1 MSTVTTARWPCL
13 ALVLGLL
20 VLACTADPRRQPPAE
35 IQEANLRSQL
45 SQAAIIPLDFD
56 IHQELSGM
64 VYDPSTGAARSMK
77 GAVQIMAQFDRIGM
91 LFLPIV
97 PLIGIVGALTAEEAE
112 DVSARVQAILAAME
126 DETPQLDLWQAVN
139 DAVAREGGS
148 HPAALSRDEAI
159 KASRQTDYSALR
171 ERGFPYAIEVGLTAL
186 GNSVTQS
193 SDPLIALR
201 LVGVVNL
208 VDTSSGELLFSQL
221 FARLGRRRMQLTDW
235 ASDDGQLWE
244 AEYRQSM
251 ASLGERIAF
260 ELFLRPEAFVYPVQT
275 RSRSFSFYSPAQLSV
290 VRHERP
296 TFKWRLAGEDDEVKD
311 LTWEIK
317 VMQGQVV
324 FYHRS
329 GIAESSHTMEKPLE
343 HCVVYR
349 WSVRGRFEAGGESH
363 ATPWA
368 GIQEQDT
375 QGRFPVREDFPL
387 LVLDELRA
395 PRCDVVKRKVK
406 P

>member
-1 MSTVTTARWPCL
+1 MNTVTATRYTCF
-13 ALVLGLL
+13 ALLFSLL
-20 VLACTADPRRQPPAE
+20 FACTADPRRQPPAE
-35 IQEANLRSQL
+35 IHETNLRLQL

-56 IHQELSGM
+56 IQQELSGM
-64 VYDPSTGAARSMK
+64 VYDPATGAVRSME
-77 GAVQIMAQFDRIGM
+77 GAAQMMASFDRIGM
-91 LFLPIV
+91 LFLPIL
-97 PLIGIVGALTAEEAE
+97 PLVGIVGALTAEEAE

-126 DETPQLDLWQAVN
+126 DETPQLDLWQAVS
-139 DAVAREGGS
+139 DAVAREGRS
-148 HPAALSRDEAI
+148 HPAALSRSEAI
-159 KASRQTDYSALR
+159 EASRQADYSALR

-193 SDPLIALR
+193 SNPLIAIR
-201 LVGVVNL
+201 LVAVVNL

-221 FARLGRRRMQLTDW
+221 IALLGHRRLLLADW
-235 ASDDGQLWE
+235 ASDDSHLWE

-275 RSRSFSFYSPAQLSV
+275 RSRSFSFYSPDRLSV

-296 TFKWRLAGEDDEVKD
+296 TFKWRLVGEDDEVKD
-311 LTWEIK
+311 VTWEIK
-317 VMQGQVV
+317 VMQGEDI
-324 FYHRS
+324 YYYRT
-329 GIAESSHTMEKPLE
+329 GIAANSHAMEKSLE
-343 HCVVYR
+343 RCVVYR
-349 WSVRGRFEAGGESH
+349 WSVRGHFEAGGEFH

-368 GIQEQDT
+368 GIHSQDRL
-375 QGRFPVREDFPL
+375 GHFPVREDFPL
-387 LVLDELRA
+387 MVLDEHRA